1 MGKKKQEKAAVTIQE
16 QARCWL
22 YKQKF
27 FRELEAKKA
36 EMKLVQELNDLE
48 KNTKKKDES
57 HKAELQKI
65 LDEERDNLED
75 TKDRIRDEIRAE
87 IAKNKKKDKTSDAVD
102 ESQKIIEYLR
112 KANAKVR
119 GQNDTM
125 KKDFRALKE
134 NNQRLM
140 EANAS
145 AASSFNALNDHAK
158 QLGDINEKLKTN
170 VGMYKKQHKKMKD
183 DLQLR
188 QNYYKAEASARLTY
202 QKTLSKIVQM
212 VQDDCRQDE
221 LVADIVQMSIAA
233 ATEAKIEQL
242 PGGAVGAA
250 AAPKAVDSDSD

>member
-145 AASSFNALNDHAK
+145 AASSFNA
-158 QLGDINEKLKTN
+158 
-170 VGMYKKQHKKMKD
+170 
-183 DLQLR
+183 
-188 QNYYKAEASARLTY
+188 QNYHKAEASARLTY